1 MYCSINGVSYYV
13 EIEGEGFPLVLL
25 HGFTGDSTTWKAI
38 SHEWQQK
45 RKLIAIDI
53 IGHGKSDSPM
63 DVNKYDILSVARDL
77 KQILEDLHI
86 QTTDMLGYSM
96 GGRLALSFAVQYPQF
111 LRKLVLE
118 SSSPGLKT
126 EEERQKRQIQDEKLA
141 DFIRE
146 KGIESFVQYWE
157 NIPLFA
163 SQKRLPQEQQR
174 EIKKQRLQNTMIGL
188 SNSLI
193 GMGTGSQP
201 PWWNEIRQ
209 LNVETLLLTGA
220 LDEKF
225 CQIAD
230 QMISAMPNSHI
241 FTFEECGHAI
251 HVEQPEKFGTI
262 VDRFL
267 SNT

>member
-1 MYCSINGVSYYV
+1 MYCSINGVSYHV
-13 EIEGEGFPLVLL
+13 EIHGEGFPLVLL
-25 HGFTGDSTTWKAI
+25 HGFTGDSTTWK
-38 SHEWQQK
+38 SLLGELGQK

-53 IGHGKSDSPM
+53 IGHGKSDSPS
-63 DVNKYDILSVARDL
+63 DVNKYDIVSVAHDL
-77 KQILEDLHI
+77 KQILDDLRI
-86 QTTDMLGYSM
+86 QSTDMLGYSM
-96 GGRLALSFAVQYPQF
+96 GGRLALSFAVEYPRY

-126 EEERQKRQIQDEKLA
+126 EEERKKRQIQDEKLA
-141 DFIRE
+141 EFIKE
-146 KGIESFVQYWE
+146 NGIESFVQYWE

-163 SQKRLPQEQQR
+163 SQKKLPQEKQA

-201 PWWNEIRQ
+201 PWWDAIRQ
-209 LNVETLLLTGA
+209 LSVDTLLLTGS

-230 QMISAMPNSHI
+230 QMVSIMPNGQI
-241 FTFEECGHAI
+241 FTFVECGHAI